1 MNVLKILP
9 FSCLLL
15 LCWPLYAQNPPNEP
29 SAVAGI
35 SLVSLGEDTPPP
47 RNNDIPFE
55 ALKTFVDVFDAIKKN
70 YVNEVSN
77 QTLMEYAIR
86 GMLARLDPHSAYM
99 NNDEFEAFKQE
110 SEGEFAGIGVVLDI
124 KAGSISVV
132 SAIEGSPAARAGI
145 ASGDI
150 ILQINGQNVADLTL
164 AETDKLLDGDVGSTI
179 TLTVQRDESILQ
191 HNLVREVIHTNSVS
205 STLLAPGYVSIKIS
219 QFQEDTADMLSRE
232 IESLKV
238 KYELLGVVL
247 DLRGNPGGYL
257 ESAVDSADLFLESGL
272 IVSARGR
279 DDSQNE
285 TFHARAGD
293 VLAGVT
299 MVVLVDEG
307 SASGSEIVAGALQD
321 HRRALIVGQTT
332 FGKGSVQ
339 TITPLYYGGAVKM
352 TTARYYT
359 PSNQSIQGRGI
370 VPDVTLSPLSVRVNE
385 ATADTR
391 ESSYP
396 NRLDAEH
403 SAKAASPDHKLAE
416 QDFSLYEAL
425 NILKAISL
433 LPISNAALPAVQEG
447 G

>member
-1 MNVLKILP
+1 MNSLKTLSLPLVLAILLP
-9 FSCLLL
+9 FSAN
-15 LCWPLYAQNPPNEP
+15 AQQNDAPVISE
-29 SAVAGI
+29 I
-35 SLVSLGEDTPPP
+35 SLTSLGEDAAPG
-47 RNNDIPFE
+47 RSNDIPFD

-99 NNDEFEAFKQE
+99 NNEEFEAFKQE

-145 ASGDI
+145 LSGDI

-164 AETDKLLDGDVGSTI
+164 TEIDKLLDGDNGSTV
-179 TLTVQRDESILQ
+179 TLAVQRGETIFQ
-191 HNLVREVIHTNSVS
+191 HSLTREIIHTNSVS
-205 STLLAPGYVSIKIS
+205 STLLSPGYVSINIS
-219 QFQEDTADMLSRE
+219 QFQEDTADMLARE

-238 KYELLGVVL
+238 KYELAGVII

-257 ESAVDSADLFLESGL
+257 DSAVASADLFLDNGL

-279 DDSQNE
+279 EEAANE
-285 TFHARAGD
+285 EFHADPGD
-293 VLAGVT
+293 VLAGIT

-307 SASGSEIVAGALQD
+307 SASGSEIMAGALKD
-321 HRRALIVGQTT
+321 NRRALIVGQTT

-339 TITPLYYGGAVKM
+339 TVTPLYYGGAVKM
-352 TTARYYT
+352 TTARYFT
-359 PSNQSIQGRGI
+359 PNGTSIQGKGI

-385 ATADTR
+385 PTAQMR
-391 ESSYP
+391 EANLP
-396 NRLDAEH
+396 NRLDSEAA
-403 SAKAASPDHKLAE
+403 AKPAGNDNKLAE
-416 QDFSLYEAL
+416 QDFGLYEAL

-433 LPISNAALPAVQEG
+433 LPAAAQES
-447 G
+447 

>member
-1 MNVLKILP
+1 MNTLKILTLP
-9 FSCLLL
+9 LLL
-15 LCWPLYAQNPPNEP
+15 
-29 SAVAGI
+29 AVALPLSAQTQQGENPGTPGI
-35 SLVSLGEDTPPP
+35 SLVSLGEDSAPP
-47 RNNDIPFE
+47 RNNDIPFD

-99 NNDEFEAFKQE
+99 NNEEFEAFKQE

-150 ILQINGQNVADLTL
+150 ILQVNGQNVADLTL
-164 AETDKLLDGDVGSTI
+164 AETDKLLDGNVGSTI
-179 TLTVQRDESILQ
+179 TLTVQRDETIIQ
-191 HNLVREVIHTNSVS
+191 HNIVREIIHTNSVS
-205 STLLAPGYVSIKIS
+205 SNLLAPGYVSIKIS
-219 QFQEDTADMLSRE
+219 QFQEDTAGMLTRE

-238 KYELLGVVL
+238 KYELSGVIL

-257 ESAVDSADLFLESGL
+257 DSAVDSADLFLDSGL
-272 IVSARGR
+272 IVGARGR
-279 DDSQNE
+279 DENANE
-285 TFHARAGD
+285 EFHANPGD
-293 VLAGVT
+293 VLAGIT

-321 HRRALIVGQTT
+321 NRRALIVGQTT

-359 PSNQSIQGRGI
+359 PGGQSIQGRGI
-370 VPDVTLSPLSVRVNE
+370 TPDVTLSPLSVRLNE
-385 ATADTR
+385 TPADTR

-396 NRLDAEH
+396 NRLDAENAGKAS
-403 SAKAASPDHKLAE
+403 SADNKLAE

-425 NILKAISL
+425 NILKAVSI
-433 LPISNAALPAVQEG
+433 LPVRNATVPQEG
-447 G
+447 

>member
-1 MNVLKILP
+1 MNVLKILL
-9 FSCLLL
+9 FLCLLPWGFTAGAL
-15 LCWPLYAQNPPNEP
+15 AQQNEP
-29 SAVAGI
+29 AGI
-35 SLVSLGEDTPPP
+35 SLVSLGEDSTPP
-47 RNNDIPFE
+47 RNNDIPFD
-55 ALKTFVDVFDAIKKN
+55 ALKTFVDVFDAVKKN
-70 YVNEVSN
+70 YANEVSN
-77 QTLMEYAIR
+77 QALMEYAIR

-99 NNDEFEAFKQE
+99 NNEEFEAFKQE

-164 AETDKLLDGDVGSTI
+164 AETDRLLDGDAGSNI
-179 TLTVQRDESILQ
+179 TLTVQRDESIMQ
-191 HNLVREVIHTNSVS
+191 HNLTREIIQANSVS

-219 QFQEDTADMLSRE
+219 QFQEDTSGMLSRE

-238 KYELLGVVL
+238 KYELTGVVL

-257 ESAVDSADLFLESGL
+257 DSAVDSADLFLDTGL

-279 DDSQNE
+279 DEELNE
-285 TFHARAGD
+285 EFHARPGD
-293 VLAGVT
+293 ALAGVT

-321 HRRALIVGQTT
+321 NRRALIVGQTT

-339 TITPLYYGGAVKM
+339 TITPLYYGGAVKL

-359 PSNQSIQGRGI
+359 PNNQSIQGRGI
-370 VPDVTLSPLSVRVNE
+370 IPDVTLSPLSVRVNE
-385 ATADTR
+385 NLAATR
-391 ESSYP
+391 EANYP
-396 NRLDAEH
+396 NRLDAENTGKAV
-403 SAKAASPDHKLAE
+403 SADHKLAE

-433 LPISNAALPAVQEG
+433 LPVQNAIPQTAQEG
-447 G
+447 

>member
-9 FSCLLL
+9 FSYVLVLCLPF
-15 LCWPLYAQNPPNEP
+15 WAHAQQNDP
-29 SAVAGI
+29 AGVAGI

-77 QTLMEYAIR
+77 QKLMEYAIR
-86 GMLARLDPHSAYM
+86 GMLARLDPHSEYM

-150 ILQINGQNVADLTL
+150 VLQINGQNVADLTL
-164 AETDKLLDGDVGSTI
+164 AETDKLLDGAVGSTI
-179 TLTVQRDESILQ
+179 TLTVQRDESIMQ
-191 HNLVREVIHTNSVS
+191 HNLVREIIHANSVS
-205 STLLAPGYVSIKIS
+205 SFLLAPGYVSIKIS

-238 KYELLGVVL
+238 KYELSGVVL

-257 ESAVDSADLFLESGL
+257 DSAVDSADLFLDSGL

-279 DDSQNE
+279 EEGQSE
-285 TFHARAGD
+285 SFHARTGD

-321 HRRALIVGQTT
+321 NRRALIVGQTT

-359 PSNQSIQGRGI
+359 PNNQSIQGRGI
-370 VPDVTLSPLSVRVNE
+370 MPDVTLSPLSVHVNE
-385 ATADTR
+385 AQADTR

-396 NRLDAEH
+396 NRLDADH
-403 SAKAASPDHKLAE
+403 GAKPVNPDHKLAE

-433 LPISNAALPAVQEG
+433 LPANTTAPQGVQEG

>member
-1 MNVLKILP
+1 MLTLKP
-9 FSCLLL
+9 FSL
-15 LCWPLYAQNPPNEP
+15 PLALAMLFSFP
-29 SAVAGI
+29 AVAQQSEPPVISEI
-35 SLVSLGEDTPPP
+35 SLTSLGEEANPA
-47 RNNDIPFE
+47 RQNEIPFE

-132 SAIEGSPAARAGI
+132 SAIDGSPAARAGI
-145 ASGDI
+145 TSGDI
-150 ILQINGQNVADLTL
+150 ILQVNGQNVADLTL
-164 AETDKLLDGDVGSTI
+164 MEIDKLLDGENGSAV
-179 TLTVQRDESILQ
+179 TLAIQRGETILQ
-191 HNLVREVIHTNSVS
+191 HNLVREIIHTNSVS

-219 QFQEDTADMLSRE
+219 QFQEDTADMLARE

-238 KYELLGVVL
+238 KYELIGVIL

-257 ESAVDSADLFLESGL
+257 DSAVNSADLFLNEGL

-279 DDSQNE
+279 EEDSNE
-285 TFHARAGD
+285 EFQAQSGD
-293 VLAGVT
+293 VLAGTT

-307 SASGSEIVAGALQD
+307 SASGSEIVAGALKD
-321 HRRALIVGQTT
+321 NRRALIVGQLT

-352 TTARYYT
+352 TTARYFT
-359 PSNQSIQGRGI
+359 PNGTSIQGKGI
-370 VPDVTLSPLSVRVNE
+370 APDVVLSPLSVRVNE
-385 ATADTR
+385 QLTEMR
-391 ESSYP
+391 EANYP
-396 NRLDAEH
+396 NRLDAEIANK
-403 SAKAASPDHKLAE
+403 SGSSDHKLAE
-416 QDFSLYEAL
+416 QDFALYEAL

-433 LPISNAALPAVQEG
+433 LPSTIAQEP
-447 G
+447 

>member
-1 MNVLKILP
+1 MNALKILP
-9 FSCLLL
+9 LSLLL
-15 LCWPLYAQNPPNEP
+15 AVAAPIGAQTPQGNPSPP
-29 SAVAGI
+29 AGI
-35 SLVSLGEDTPPP
+35 SLVSLGEDNVPP

-99 NNDEFEAFKQE
+99 NNEEFEAFKQE

-150 ILQINGQNVADLTL
+150 ILQVNGQNVADLTL
-164 AETDKLLDGDVGSTI
+164 AETDKLMDGTVGSTI
-179 TLTVQRDESILQ
+179 TLTVQRGETIAQ
-191 HNLVREVIHTNSVS
+191 HNLVREIIHANSVS
-205 STLLAPGYVSIKIS
+205 STLLAPNYVSIKIS
-219 QFQEDTADMLSRE
+219 QFQEDTADMLTRE

-238 KYELLGVVL
+238 KYELAGVVL

-257 ESAVDSADLFLESGL
+257 DSAVDSADLFLDSGV

-279 DDSQNE
+279 EEASNE
-285 TFHARAGD
+285 EFHATAGD
-293 VLAGVT
+293 LLPGVT

-321 HRRALIVGQTT
+321 NRRALVVGQTT

-352 TTARYYT
+352 TTARYFT
-359 PSNQSIQGRGI
+359 PNGESIQGRGI
-370 VPDVTLSPLSVRVNE
+370 VPDVTLSPLAVRVNE
-385 ATADTR
+385 APADTR
-391 ESSYP
+391 ESSFP
-396 NRLDAEH
+396 NRLDAD
-403 SAKAASPDHKLAE
+403 AAHRPANADNTLAE

-433 LPISNAALPAVQEG
+433 LPVQNAPVAPQEAG
-447 G
+447 